1 MISEGERAL
10 RLGRLL
16 QTAERERE
24 VTLDWVGGPS
34 AVARQASSFP
44 LNPMLTSSRDREEI
58 EVEREEVRDKDIQ
71 RKWNVEIV

>member
-16 QTAERERE
+16 QTAERE